1 MIKKNM
7 DINYYKIYEQNKK
20 KKTCTATHYSFIY
33 TLVQIGQNEKHVSVG
48 LQKIILW
55 QSFESCKTHKPIKYP

>member
-20 KKTCTATHYSFIY
+20 KKLYCYPLQLYLHISPNWTEWETR
-33 TLVQIGQNEKHVSVG
+33 VSRAAENNFMTEFWV
-48 LQKIILW
+48 L
-55 QSFESCKTHKPIKYP
+55 